1 MKRICI
7 IGAGN
12 IGSRHLQGLKKIT
25 SPLSITVF
33 DPSAESLSTARQR
46 YDQIPSSLNHEINFL
61 QTMEDLPKNID
72 LAIIAT
78 SSNVRRKVTEELLK
92 NSTVKYLILE
102 KILFQKAQDYKAI
115 KKQIKKKKIKAW
127 VNFSMRI
134 MPFYQ
139 KIKEQLR
146 SKKIHLIVSGSQWGL
161 VTNAVHFIDFIAF
174 LTDCYDF
181 TIDTKGLNSKPIE
194 SKRPGFL
201 ELIGTLNIHFKNG
214 SFGSLTC
221 YPSGDSPYIIEVLSE
236 TYRCISKESEKKAW
250 ISQSKNGWKWTE
262 TETNLPFQ
270 SGLTNIVAE
279 KIFKNG
285 TCGLA
290 SYDEASKIH
299 LTLLNQLHKF
309 LNKSAAKKFTLY
321 PFT

>member
-1 MKRICI
+1 M
-7 IGAGN
+7 
-12 IGSRHLQGLKKIT
+12 
-25 SPLSITVF
+25 
-33 DPSAESLSTARQR
+33 
-46 YDQIPSSLNHEINFL
+46 
-61 QTMEDLPKNID
+61 
-72 LAIIAT
+72 
-78 SSNVRRKVTEELLK
+78 K

-214 SFGSLTC
+214 
-221 YPSGDSPYIIEVLSE
+221 
-236 TYRCISKESEKKAW
+236 R
-250 ISQSKNGWKWTE
+250 KWTE

>member
-115 KKQIKKKKIKAW
+115 KKQIKKDD
-127 VNFSMRI
+127 
-134 MPFYQ
+134 
-139 KIKEQLR
+139 L
-146 SKKIHLIVSGSQWGL
+146 L
-161 VTNAVHFIDFIAF
+161 VVYGGYAMNTKQFNSYSRKRRGKVFMASV
-174 LTDCYDF
+174 CY
-181 TIDTKGLNSKPIE
+181 
-194 SKRPGFL
+194 
-201 ELIGTLNIHFKNG
+201 
-214 SFGSLTC
+214 
-221 YPSGDSPYIIEVLSE
+221 VLLS
-236 TYRCISKESEKKAW
+236 R
-250 ISQSKNGWKWTE
+250 
-262 TETNLPFQ
+262 
-270 SGLTNIVAE
+270 
-279 KIFKNG
+279 
-285 TCGLA
+285 
-290 SYDEASKIH
+290 
-299 LTLLNQLHKF
+299 
-309 LNKSAAKKFTLY
+309 
-321 PFT
+321 